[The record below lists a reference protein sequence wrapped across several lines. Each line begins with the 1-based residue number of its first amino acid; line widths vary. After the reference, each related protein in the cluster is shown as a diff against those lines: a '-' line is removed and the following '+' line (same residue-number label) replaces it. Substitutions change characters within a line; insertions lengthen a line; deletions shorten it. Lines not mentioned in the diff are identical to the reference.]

1 MAAEEVFWDLWKQG
15 QFNLFGHEQES
26 SILIYN
32 NLKIFSQNVCKNMLI
47 VNTILKTHFHFNII
61 FIQDVKIEEDGLDLF
76 SVLFI
81 FYFLFDLFFYFLF
94 LEWLG
99 LGLISHAINH
109 LMV

>member
-1 MAAEEVFWDLWKQG
+1 M
-15 QFNLFGHEQES
+15 
-26 SILIYN
+26 IYN

-61 FIQDVKIEEDGLDLF
+61 FIQNIKIEEDRLDLF

-94 LEWLG
+94 LEQLG
-99 LGLISHAINH
+99 LWLINHAVNH
-109 LMV
+109 LMA

>member
-1 MAAEEVFWDLWKQG
+1 
-15 QFNLFGHEQES
+15 
-26 SILIYN
+26 
-32 NLKIFSQNVCKNMLI
+32 MLI

-94 LEWLG
+94 LE
-99 LGLISHAINH
+99 
-109 LMV
+109 